1 MKKAIIFDY
10 DGVIVDSFPSVY
22 KVYLKICRELNKK
35 CPSNLEDFKKIYG
48 YSSRD
53 LLKNLDISG
62 NGVDKA
68 NLIYGR
74 EIVKI
79 DSPLFNGIKEVVEK
93 LSKKHSLVLISSSP
107 REEVMQKL
115 YRGGLS
121 NKFKLIFASDKLGP
135 MRKPA
140 AIKKTMEELNLNP
153 EEIIMIGDRTIDYD
167 EGFSAGIPSE
177 NIIIVNYGWGY
188 DKEKIPKQVFVERP
202 LDLLKIIKNM
212 KD

>member
-10 DGVIVDSFPSVY
+10 DGVLVDSFPSVH
-22 KVYLKICRELNKK
+22 KAYLKICEKLNKK
-35 CPSNLEDFKKIYG
+35 CPSDLEDFKKIYG
-48 YSSRD
+48 YSSKD
-53 LLKNLDISG
+53 LMKNLDISG
-62 NGVDKA
+62 NDVDKA
-68 NLIYGR
+68 NLIYKR

-115 YRGGLS
+115 DRGGLS

-135 MRKPA
+135 MGKSA
-140 AIKKTMEELNLNP
+140 AIEKTIEELNLNP

-177 NIIIVNYGWGY
+177 NIIIVDYGWGY
-188 DKEKIPKQVFVERP
+188 DKEKIPRQVFIKRP
-202 LDLLKIIKNM
+202 LDLLKTIEIMKN
-212 KD
+212 

>member
-10 DGVIVDSFPSVY
+10 DGVIVDSFPSVH
-22 KVYLKICRELNKK
+22 KVYLKICDELNKR
-35 CPSNLEDFKKIYG
+35 CPSDLEDFKKIYG

-53 LLKNLDISG
+53 LIKNLDITG
-62 NGVDKA
+62 RDLDKA
-68 NLIYGR
+68 NLIYKR

-79 DSPLFNGIKEVVEK
+79 SSPLFEGIKEVIEK
-93 LSKKHSLVLISSSP
+93 LYDKYTLVLISSSP

-115 YRGGLS
+115 DRSGLS
-121 NKFKLIFASDKLGP
+121 NKFKLIFASDKMGP

-140 AIKKTMEELNLNP
+140 AIEKTIEELNLNP

-177 NIIIVNYGWGY
+177 NIIIVDYGWGY
-188 DKEKIPKQVFVERP
+188 DKEKIPRQVFIKRP
-202 LDLLKIIKNM
+202 LDLLKTIEIM
-212 KD
+212 KK